1 MELFMASL
9 TQMRVSMAGPT
20 GLDYQGVLAAAQGLG
35 LTMRPDLFRAV
46 QTAERAW
53 LKVIAENAP
62 KT

>member
-35 LTMRPDLFRAV
+35 MTMRPELFRAV

-53 LKVIAENAP
+53 LQILAETTP
-62 KT
+62 KK